1 MSWPS
6 ARARAAISASV
17 RSIHTGKSVWAAA
30 TFVWS
35 IVIAL
40 RRPFPAIAS
49 VPSGI
54 AASMKTKPL
63 PAASS
68 SPVGPT
74 CEGLNPHAPNIR
86 VTVTRRIKASI
97 TYIVDAP
104 PNWPMRDVMTSIE
117 DLERAIATALAS
129 NRFKIP
135 PYPAVA
141 AKLESL
147 ARQRNGA
154 TINQLVSVISADAC
168 LAAQVLG
175 RAQSAAN
182 SNGRAVTTLFEA
194 LSRVG
199 LDTLVQMALAT
210 GLGSEVIAPGA
221 LAELRRDMWRRGLL
235 SAHLARMLANNRG
248 VSEETAYSAGLIH
261 DLGSA
266 IVVTTLEDLAK
277 QLPLPVLPEASW
289 RQLVRSHQVA
299 FGMVIASRWKLPDTL
314 TEVIAHGHDETSQ
327 QSPLVQLIQLS
338 DRIVARLDGTPT
350 TGIAAMMD
358 FPELSEIERCTIGSV
373 VQEVVK
379 NMASYNEVR
388 ATKTVPSNVAVE
400 PPANGLLPVAFEVT
414 PEHKTMLANVRSC
427 ERTGTRYAIT
437 VQPFALA
444 ARPNIS
450 GNSW

>member
-1 MSWPS
+1 
-6 ARARAAISASV
+6 
-17 RSIHTGKSVWAAA
+17 
-30 TFVWS
+30 
-35 IVIAL
+35 
-40 RRPFPAIAS
+40 
-49 VPSGI
+49 
-54 AASMKTKPL
+54 
-63 PAASS
+63 
-68 SPVGPT
+68 
-74 CEGLNPHAPNIR
+74 
-86 VTVTRRIKASI
+86 
-97 TYIVDAP
+97 
-104 PNWPMRDVMTSIE
+104 MTSIE

-129 NRFKIP
+129 NRFKVP

-154 TINQLVSVISADAC
+154 TINQLVAVISADAC

-210 GLGSEVIAPGA
+210 GLGSEVIAPGP

-289 RQLVRSHQVA
+289 RQLVHNHQVA

-314 TEVIAHGHDETSQ
+314 TELIAHGHDQTS
-327 QSPLVQLIQLS
+327 QSPLAQLIQLS

-358 FPELSEIERCTIGSV
+358 FPELSDIERCTIGSV

-379 NMASYNEVR
+379 NMASYNEVK

-400 PPANGLLPVAFEVT
+400 RPANGLLPVAFEVT
-414 PEHKTMLANVRSC
+414 PEHKRRCRARAISSEALVLDGDDELLPNWLIELTLHCQPKPMTMLANVRSC
-427 ERTGTRYAIT
+427 ERSGARYVIS
-437 VQPFALA
+437 VQPFALGGTAKHQWQQLVDA
-444 ARPNIS
+444 AA
-450 GNSW
+450 